1 MTGTVL
7 CGQGGVYEVE
17 TAGGVVQAVLRGRIK
32 REEKTG
38 EKVAVGDRVEVEPV
52 GSRERGEWVIE
63 SVLERKSALVRRAP
77 GKAPRK
83 KVVVAN
89 VDQVLVVFSAAHP
102 EPELRMLDR
111 LLVLC
116 EASELDPLIVVNK
129 IDLVSAEETRARF
142 APYEAA
148 GYRVV
153 LTSTKLGMGID
164 TLRGALCGNLS
175 ALAGPSGV
183 GKSSLLNEVQPGLG
197 LRIGAVSAAVHKGRH
212 TTVSARLI
220 PLECG
225 GYVADTPGLR
235 EVGLWGVPREELDRC
250 FPEFDPYL
258 GTCRF
263 VHSCTHTHEPGC
275 TVREAVLAENVSADR
290 YESYRRMLQDEPD
303 RPGW

>member
-32 REEKTG
+32 REERTG

-63 SVLERKSALVRRAP
+63 SVHERKSVLARRAP

-89 VDQVLVVFSAAHP
+89 VDQVLIVFAAARP

-116 EASELDPLIVVNK
+116 EANELDPLIVVNK
-129 IDLVSAEETRARF
+129 IDLVSAGEARARF
-142 APYEAA
+142 SPYGTA
-148 GYRVV
+148 GYRLVF
-153 LTSTKLGMGID
+153 TSTQTGLGID
-164 TLRGALCGNLS
+164 DLRQALCGNLS

-197 LRIGAVSAAVHKGRH
+197 LRIGAVSGAVHKGRH

-235 EVGLWGVPREELDRC
+235 EVGLWGIPAEELDRC
-250 FPEFDPYL
+250 FPEFQPYL

-263 VHSCTHTHEPGC
+263 GNSCTHTHEPGC
-275 TVREAVLAENVSADR
+275 SIREAVAKGDVTSER
-290 YESYRRMLQDEPD
+290 HESYRRMLQDEAD
-303 RPGW
+303 RPAW